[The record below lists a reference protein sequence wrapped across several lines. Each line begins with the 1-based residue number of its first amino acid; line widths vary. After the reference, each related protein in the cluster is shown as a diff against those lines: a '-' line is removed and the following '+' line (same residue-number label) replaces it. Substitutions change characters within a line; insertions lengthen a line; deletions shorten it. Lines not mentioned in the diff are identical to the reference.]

1 MDISSY
7 VTVLPIVI
15 ICYLVGIGCKAS
27 KKISDKTIPV
37 IVGIVGGIVAVPAMY
52 VMKSFPA
59 EDIITAISVGIMS
72 GFASTGINQV
82 YKQSKKEE
90 KKQAKKPILTEY
102 APIMHE
108 REKTKIYVLLCKK

>member
-27 KKISDKTIPV
+27 KKISDKTI
-37 IVGIVGGIVAVPAMY
+37 AVPAMY

-82 YKQSKKEE
+82 YKQSKKE
-90 KKQAKKPILTEY
+90 K
-102 APIMHE
+102 
-108 REKTKIYVLLCKK
+108 